1 MKKVL
6 LALVLVSAMSASA
19 QKLTKDCWSAGA
31 YHMTATQGGANGK
44 IEVTIYNNNN
54 RDVVLQPTRTFL
66 LDNQGS
72 VSFSIDQPVRTGY
85 RYAYARWF
93 TKNEDGSYS
102 VNYFHNAGTGDDGSY
117 SGLPTASN
125 ECNTVL
131 PIKFVSITAERIAK
145 DVFRVKFEVAEA
157 SGINVY
163 KVKLSTDG
171 INYKEKAILFP
182 KNTVSG
188 AYEVVIKL

>member
-6 LALVLVSAMSASA
+6 LALILVSAMSASA

-72 VSFSIDQPVRTGY
+72 VSFSIDQPVRTDY

-93 TKNEDGSYS
+93 TKNEDGSPALVKIMYDDDKIEL
-102 VNYFHNAGTGDDGSY
+102 AGGEEFVTG
-117 SGLPTASN
+117 
-125 ECNTVL
+125 
-131 PIKFVSITAERIAK
+131 FVYA
-145 DVFRVKFEVAEA
+145 
-157 SGINVY
+157 G
-163 KVKLSTDG
+163 
-171 INYKEKAILFP
+171 
-182 KNTVSG
+182 KNN
-188 AYEVVIKL
+188 